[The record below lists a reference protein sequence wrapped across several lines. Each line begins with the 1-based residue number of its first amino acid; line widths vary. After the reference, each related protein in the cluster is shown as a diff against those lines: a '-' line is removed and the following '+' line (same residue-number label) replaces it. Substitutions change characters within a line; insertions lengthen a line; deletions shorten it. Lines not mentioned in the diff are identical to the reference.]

1 MSEKM
6 VGLNLGERPLVT
18 LPAGAFPE
26 RADAY
31 VCDKCGRD
39 ITEHF
44 RPPTSHS
51 WEPMGPER
59 YECLCGHE
67 YLTGPREWNHLGYPE
82 KRQRVK
88 STLMFGVLSS
98 VIASIPSLLA
108 YFFLRF
114 AFGLREGALATS
126 LIIIALPFVL
136 IQIKFWP
143 RVIASM
149 WRTRMD

>member
-6 VGLNLGERPLVT
+6 VSLNLGGRPLVT
-18 LPAGAFPE
+18 LPASAFPE

-44 RPPTSHS
+44 SPRTSHS

-67 YLTGPREWNHLGYPE
+67 YLTGAREWDHLGTQE
-82 KRQRVK
+82 RRRRVK
-88 STLMFGVLSS
+88 STLLFGVLSF
-98 VIASIPSLLA
+98 VMASIPSLLA
-108 YFFLRF
+108 YILLRY
-114 AFGLREGALATS
+114 AFGFKEGALATS

-136 IQIKFWP
+136 IQIEFP
-143 RVIASM
+143 ARL
-149 WRTRMD
+149 TRH